1 MVRLSLR
8 LSKTC
13 ITYLHDVINLNK
25 VSIVPMVTF
34 ALQQYLCCVIM
45 ISGNMGLFLAL
56 FSCFYE
62 HFINSGRGSDLMTL
76 NELTFGVTTACG

>member
-13 ITYLHDVINLNK
+13 ITYLHDVINLSK

-45 ISGNMGLFLAL
+45 ISGNMGLFLA
-56 FSCFYE
+56 
-62 HFINSGRGSDLMTL
+62 
-76 NELTFGVTTACG
+76 